1 MGHMMYFGGYPH
13 TNEYSIIVGEK
24 CRMKGMVIEG
34 YNEEMPFHFYDGACN
49 SFMGQTKVLLC
60 FSSDT
65 LPDVDGCHM

>member
-1 MGHMMYFGGYPH
+1 MGHMMYFGGFPN
-13 TNEYSIIVGEK
+13 TDQYSIILGEK
-24 CRMKGMVIEG
+24 CRMKGIPSDEK
-34 YNEEMPFHFYDGACN
+34 MPFDFYDGACN